1 MIISIVS
8 SSWYLLTVGHMDKYN
23 VAPQD
28 LFHEQVVLLNELP
41 MLPLGSLSS
50 EQELASV
57 MKDRFRI
64 PPLNESNIYLFPG
77 SVRHLHPEFDA
88 ALATLL
94 KTDEKCYVIVTL
106 PRMGRDGLPTTHI
119 AGRYIDL

>member
-1 MIISIVS
+1 MLILLLII
-8 SSWYLLTVGHMDKYN
+8 VGQVDKYI

-28 LFHEQVVLLNELP
+28 LFQEQVVLLNELP
-41 MLPLGSLSS
+41 ILPLNSLSS
-50 EQELASV
+50 EEELASV

-64 PPLNESNIYLFPG
+64 PPLNESSIYLFPG

-94 KTDEKCYVIVTL
+94 QTDQKCYVIVAL

-119 AGRYIDL
+119 AGRLE

>member
-1 MIISIVS
+1 
-8 SSWYLLTVGHMDKYN
+8 MDKYN

-50 EQELASV
+50 EEELASV
-57 MKDRFRI
+57 MKDRFRV
-64 PPLNESNIYLFPG
+64 PPLNESSVYLFPG
-77 SVRHLHPEFDA
+77 SVRHLHPEFDT

-94 KTDEKCYVIVTL
+94 RTDAKCYVIVTL
-106 PRMGRDGLPTTHI
+106 PRMGRDGLPTTHV
-119 AGRYIDL
+119 AGELRNYLFLFCFFFHC